1 MEVVAPR
8 DVTPAPFA
16 LCPRFQLLAVGMA
29 SSPASA
35 ETVASRI
42 DILRLLR
49 PSGEHG
55 LGREMQVD
63 CFVRAPG
70 LRRVAWSSSPTMPD
84 DSPLVPV
91 EQVTY
96 PAGLLAGGFDDGS
109 VRIWSPDPALLCDL
123 TKISVAEKPK
133 AVQMLNHYPNLPKMD
148 EAEISTGT
156 CTMYSDIQKLTWTCS
171 EEEELSE
178 TEDEDEDEEGMSN
191 WQIIDD
197 AERFGWDL
205 ISKEES
211 VVKCPVTKTMP
222 ILMETRDLT
231 GPVLGLSFN
240 DLNPYWLATAAKSER
255 IIIHDLQYPFHL
267 SKRKRE
273 FGQVASSNVNSQTTC
288 LKWSKISPTILASS
302 GDAGITRIWDIRRAP
317 WQTFTTFTPQ
327 DKVCSSDIE
336 FSWNNPM
343 HLAVSTEASATV
355 KVWDMRKFTLPSHE
369 YASGDSGVVS
379 MSWSRSGQ
387 LLTSHT
393 NGGLSCYDVY
403 KEKMVQDMDLPHCDL
418 GCTWTH
424 VENVAALLSSKTGVK
439 LYEIGG

>member
-273 FGQVASSNVNSQTTC
+273 VG
-288 LKWSKISPTILASS
+288 
-302 GDAGITRIWDIRRAP
+302 IWDIRRAP

-403 KEKMVQDMDLPHCDL
+403 KEKDMDLPHCDL